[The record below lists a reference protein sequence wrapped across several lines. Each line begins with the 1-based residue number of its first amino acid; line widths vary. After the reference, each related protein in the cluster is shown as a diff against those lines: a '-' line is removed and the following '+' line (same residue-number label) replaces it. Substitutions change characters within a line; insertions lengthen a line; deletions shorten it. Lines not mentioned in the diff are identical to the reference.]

1 MAMGVMEIAAITRT
15 QDFTTVKQNE
25 DNRSI
30 IQQSNM
36 VQNMNREEENKPKQV
51 AQSENAEWM
60 NKKFDAREKG
70 NGSYSGNG
78 GENRKKRQEPD
89 GVVKLKSQGGFDIK
103 I

>member
-36 VQNMNREEENKPKQV
+36 VQKMNREEEDKPKQV
-51 AQSENAEWM
+51 AQSENADWM

-70 NGSYSGNG
+70 NGSYNGNG

-89 GVVKLKSQGGFDIK
+89 GVVKLKSQSGFDIK

>member
-1 MAMGVMEIAAITRT
+1 MAMGVMEIATITRT

-36 VQNMNREEENKPKQV
+36 VQNRNREEENKPNQV
-51 AQSENAEWM
+51 AQSENADWM

-78 GENRKKRQEPD
+78 GENRKKGQEPD
-89 GVVKLKSQGGFDIK
+89 GVVKLKSRGGFDIK